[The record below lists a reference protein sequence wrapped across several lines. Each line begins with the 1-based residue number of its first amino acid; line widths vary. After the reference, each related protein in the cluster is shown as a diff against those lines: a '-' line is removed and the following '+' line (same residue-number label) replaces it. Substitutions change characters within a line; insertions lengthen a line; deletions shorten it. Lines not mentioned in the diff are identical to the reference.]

1 MKMTTVLKESL
12 RLYRKNWA
20 GLMLALLLEV
30 VIRAMCLTPLL
41 FLASEGTKWGAL
53 LCIPLYILIALP
65 ARQNYA
71 EALQDMIAGGSVFTP
86 RLVSFEN
93 YGRKLLRGLEGMGR
107 IAAWC
112 VLPAAAAV
120 LMYKAATEMDVLT
133 LLRQVMIWGGGDI
146 MTGGVKVL
154 LAFAA
159 TLLLPVIGCAVYC
172 GVRHA
177 CALGSRK
184 LLRGNR
190 LKLMLMWLASLVIL
204 LPTLVLAAVPV
215 LNFVKGALDAL
226 SQMALD
232 NIPGISLTNGYLIA
246 AVVTLIPALPLKNML
261 PAVYLAGV
269 KEKQA

>member
-20 GLMLALLLEV
+20 GLLLALLLEIV
-30 VIRAMCLTPLL
+30 LRAICLTPLM
-41 FLASEGTKWGAL
+41 FLAGESTKWLAL

-86 RLVSFEN
+86 RLVSLEN
-93 YGRKLLRGLEGMGR
+93 YGRKLLHGLEGMGR

-112 VLPAAAAV
+112 ALPAAAAV
-120 LMYKAATEMDVLT
+120 LLYKAATEMDVLT
-133 LLRQVMIWGGGDI
+133 LLRQVMNLGGGDI
-146 MTGGVKVL
+146 MAGGVKVL

-177 CALGSRK
+177 HALGSRK
-184 LLRGNR
+184 LLKGRY
-190 LKLMLMWLASLVIL
+190 LKLMLQWLVSLVIL
-204 LPTLVLAAVPV
+204 LPTLVLAAVPAAD
-215 LNFVKGALDAL
+215 FIRGALDAL
-226 SQMALD
+226 NQMSLD
-232 NIPGISLTNGYLIA
+232 NLPAFSLTNGYLIA
-246 AVVTLIPALPLKNML
+246 AVLWLIPALPLKNML
-261 PAVYLAGV
+261 PAVYLAGT